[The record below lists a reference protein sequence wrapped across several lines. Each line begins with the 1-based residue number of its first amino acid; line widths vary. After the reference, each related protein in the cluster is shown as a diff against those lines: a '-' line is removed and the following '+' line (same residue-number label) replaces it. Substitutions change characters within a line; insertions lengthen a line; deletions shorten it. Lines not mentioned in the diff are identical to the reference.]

1 MAAHSIMYSHSD
13 RRADRRTKFMGIV
26 VFLFVCALGLGRDA
40 WAVKE
45 RILHNFNDVGGD
57 GVLPEST
64 LISDASG
71 NLYGTASTGGRGG
84 SGIVFEL
91 TRDRSGWTENILYT
105 FSYQGTD
112 GRYPMA
118 GLTLDAAGNLYGT
131 TETGGVFDYGT
142 VFQLIRGTNGQ
153 WTETVLHS
161 FNLNGVDGAF
171 PEASLIFDSGGNLY
185 GTTHR
190 GGTSVCS
197 GQGCGT
203 VFELKRGV
211 GGQWAETVLYSF
223 SGKDG
228 YNPVAQLILDV
239 VGNLYGTTVDGGAN
253 GVGTVFELSPGID
266 RKWTETVLQNF
277 SKRGNAGNKPHVGL
291 AFDSAG
297 NLYGAN
303 LQGGALRRGTVFE
316 LIHRAN
322 GRWRTKVLHSFADNE
337 GMNPLSTP
345 IFDDVGNLYG
355 ITTNGGSFQVGTV
368 FELKLRAD
376 GEWTETTL
384 HTFLSG
390 GTDGGYP
397 VGLHR
402 DIVGHLYGVTF
413 EGGTGSSCY
422 PSACGTVFEVSPK

>member
-1 MAAHSIMYSHSD
+1 MNTGPM
-13 RRADRRTKFMGIV
+13 
-26 VFLFVCALGLGRDA
+26 LFQC
-40 WAVKE
+40 
-45 RILHNFNDVGGD
+45 
-57 GVLPEST
+57 PQCS
-64 LISDASG
+64 
-71 NLYGTASTGGRGG
+71 GTASRDQLLQNPAAPRCPHCGVTIALFDQETMFERYKPLLSPARVPGG
-84 SGIVFEL
+84 
-91 TRDRSGWTENILYT
+91 
-105 FSYQGTD
+105 
-112 GRYPMA
+112 
-118 GLTLDAAGNLYGT
+118 YGT
-131 TETGGVFDYGT
+131 T
-142 VFQLIRGTNGQ
+142 
-153 WTETVLHS
+153 TE
-161 FNLNGVDGAF
+161 
-171 PEASLIFDSGGNLY
+171 
-185 GTTHR
+185 
-190 GGTSVCS
+190 GGTHTNC
-197 GQGCGT
+197 GGENIGC
-203 VFELKRGV
+203 
-211 GGQWAETVLYSF
+211 
-223 SGKDG
+223 
-228 YNPVAQLILDV
+228 
-239 VGNLYGTTVDGGAN
+239 
-253 GVGTVFELSPGID
+253 GTVFELSPGVD

-368 FELKLRAD
+368 FELKPRAD